1 MHVTITH
8 RWAVALLCCGSLAP
22 VAARAQQ
29 RTPPASASRI
39 TAVRA
44 AEPIVLDGVLT
55 EDSWSKAEPA
65 SRFLQQDP
73 QEGAPASES
82 TEVRVLFDTRHIYI
96 GVLCLDSD
104 PSGLRA
110 TELRRDNNL
119 DNDDIFEVVLDTF
132 HDRRSGYLFRI
143 NPLGTQYDATFT
155 GEGQT
160 VNSNWDEKWDVK
172 TRVTGQGWSAE
183 ISIPFKSLRFLGG
196 DSTTWG
202 VNFHRTIKRKNEDVF
217 WTAHN
222 RSYRFME
229 VSRAGQLVGLSEI
242 QGFTA
247 RIKPYFTSGASKA
260 LVRGHHETGH
270 LTDVGIEDAKFMVT
284 PQLALDLTVNP
295 DFAQAD
301 VDSAQ
306 TNLTRFDLFFPEK
319 REFFQE
325 GSGIFQFGTGE
336 PFGRPQVLLLHTR
349 RIGLSS
355 NREQVPIRGG
365 LKLTGKQGPL
375 DIGLLNMQTAD
386 SAQLPG
392 QNFTVLRVK
401 GNLLARS
408 YVGAMFT
415 RNTAGL
421 TGTANQ
427 AGGID
432 AGFTFF
438 QHLNLRGF
446 LAKNDALNT
455 ADRQWAG
462 QARGTWETDRFDF
475 RVEHVSIQEN
485 FQPEIGFVSRAE
497 PNWQGV
503 KRRVA
508 EASYKPRPNLAWVRQ
523 FEFSSSLDFI
533 TNQQDVLDTR
543 TGTLGWETD
552 FQSGDA
558 LDFEFSR
565 EFERLLR
572 PLRIRGGGTVP
583 VGDYLSNK
591 YNWMYRAF
599 RGRPVSGNVTF
610 DTGNFYG
617 GRQNSINLSPQFKLS
632 PNLSVDPGYRW
643 TQASL
648 PGAPAFI
655 LHQLNGTINYSLTQR
670 WLTRTTVL
678 LNSQDRQVAVNL
690 RLNYIY
696 RPGDDIFLVFNE
708 TRTSGAAGGLQN
720 RALIL
725 KTTYSFDF

>member
-1 MHVTITH
+1 MKTPVS
-8 RWAVALLCCGSLAP
+8 RALGLVLLLVPHYAM
-22 VAARAQQ
+22 AQTG
-29 RTPPASASRI
+29 RPPAAPSIRAI
-39 TAVRA
+39 RA
-44 AEPIVLDGVLT
+44 AEAIVLDGLLT
-55 EDSWSKAEPA
+55 EGSWSKAEPA
-65 SRFLQQDP
+65 TRFLQQDP
-73 QEGAPASES
+73 EEGAPATEP
-82 TEVRVLFDTRHIYI
+82 TEVRVLYDTRRMYI
-96 GVLCLDSD
+96 GVLCRDAD

-110 TELRRDNNL
+110 TELRRDNQL
-119 DNDDIFEVVLDTF
+119 ENDDIFEIVLDTF
-132 HDRRSGYLFRI
+132 HDHRSGYLFRI

-172 TRVTGQGWSAE
+172 TRVTEEGWSAE
-183 ISIPFKSLRFLGG
+183 ISIPFKSLRFLSG
-196 DSTTWG
+196 SNTTWG
-202 VNFHRTIKRKNEDVF
+202 VNFHRTIKRNNEDVF

-222 RSYRFME
+222 RSYEFME
-229 VSRAGQLVGLSEI
+229 VSRAGTLVGLSDI

-247 RIKPYFTSGASKA
+247 RLKPYFTTGASKA
-260 LVRGHHETGH
+260 LVRGQPETGH
-270 LTDVGIEDAKFMVT
+270 LTDVGIEDAKFMIT

-355 NREQVPIRGG
+355 NREEVPIRGG
-365 LKLTGKQGPL
+365 LKLTGKQGPF
-375 DIGLLNMQTAD
+375 DIGLLNMQTGD

-392 QNFTVLRVK
+392 QNFTALRVK

-421 TGTANQ
+421 SGQANQ

-432 AGFTFF
+432 ASFSFF
-438 QHLNLRGF
+438 EHLSLRGF
-446 LAKNDALNT
+446 LAENDAPNT
-455 ADRQWAG
+455 GARQWAG

-475 RVEHVSIQEN
+475 LVEHVNIQEN
-485 FQPEIGFVSRAE
+485 FQPKSGFVSRAE

-503 KRRVA
+503 KRSVA
-508 EASYKPRPNLAWVRQ
+508 EASYSPRPNLAWVRQ
-523 FEFSSSLDFI
+523 FELSSSFDFI
-533 TNQQDVLDTR
+533 TNQQNVLDTR
-543 TGTLGWETD
+543 TGELGLGTE

-583 VGDYLSNK
+583 SGDYSANK
-591 YNWMYRAF
+591 FSWMYRAF
-599 RGRPVSGNVTF
+599 RGRPVSGNLSV
-610 DTGNFYG
+610 DTGDFYG

-648 PGAPAFI
+648 PGTPSFI

-678 LNSQDRQVAVNL
+678 YNSQDDQVAVNF

-696 RPGDDIFLVFNE
+696 RPGDDIFLVLNE
-708 TRTSGAAGGLQN
+708 TRTSGTNGGLQN